1 MLIPLCWP
9 GSAGTVYRVTV
20 LSDHH
25 GQLTV
30 YASICNSY
38 LLYLLYLI
46 YIRYVLYVLYLIY

>member
-1 MLIPLCWP
+1 MLIPLFWP
-9 GSAGTVYRVTV
+9 GHAGTVYRVTV

-38 LLYLLYLI
+38 LLYLLYLLYLI
-46 YIRYVLYVLYLIY
+46 YIRYVLYLIY